1 MERYSGIW
9 LPRFR
14 LALTHPLFETS
25 FHLPLSE
32 AILFIL
38 FFFSSFLFPL
48 QPIPRLFFFSSLLS
62 LSLLEGTFVS
72 GSTTLEKTLSSRVVY
87 SWFRRPTNSFSPI
100 CCAPCLL
107 PSSPPSSSSCSSI
120 KRTRLTRGVYPP
132 RPIN

>member
-38 FFFSSFLFPL
+38 FFFLLFSFPSSTDTSPFFLF
-48 QPIPRLFFFSSLLS
+48 FSPLS

-100 CCAPCLL
+100 CCAPWLL
-107 PSSPPSSSSCSSI
+107 PPFSSSSSSSSI